1 MRVLVLEDDDDLRG
15 AVSRRLRAAGF
26 AVDEAAD
33 LPDAATS
40 LAVHEYDC
48 LVFDRTTPS
57 GDALDLLARIRDDG
71 LATPAL
77 FLTARDGVDDRV
89 AGFEAGGDDYL
100 TKPFAMEELVA
111 RVRSLCRRRAEVSPP
126 QVAVSDL
133 VLDIARQQA
142 RRSGVLLPLRQKEL
156 CILEHLLTAQGRVV
170 SRTELIEGCWD
181 ELHDPMSN
189 VVDVHV
195 TALRRKLGDP
205 AMIRTVRGAGY
216 IVDVDEH

>member
-1 MRVLVLEDDDDLRG
+1 LFWKTTMIFAVPYRGACGGPGSRSTRRMTSRMPQPRWRSTRLRG
-15 AVSRRLRAAGF
+15 
-26 AVDEAAD
+26 
-33 LPDAATS
+33 
-40 LAVHEYDC
+40 
-48 LVFDRTTPS
+48 
-57 GDALDLLARIRDDG
+57 DG

-111 RVRSLCRRRAEVSPP
+111 RVRSLCRRRTDVAPSR
-126 QVAVSDL
+126 VAVDDL
-133 VLDIARQQA
+133 ELDIARRQA
-142 RRSGVLLPLRQKEL
+142 RRAGVLLPLRQKEL
-156 CILEHLLTAQGRVV
+156 CILEHLLTARGRVV
-170 SRTELIEGCWD
+170 TRTELIEGCWD

-216 IVDVDEH
+216 IVDVDER